1 MTRLTRIDVTPYRY
15 PVMASIHRDGNKPNW
30 FCCFYDPEGFRRK
43 RSTGTENAKI
53 ARTICVNVERAAAL
67 TRQGKLS
74 NEKALKLVRETCAAI
89 AETHGKLAADRAEC
103 VLKPAVEEFIR
114 TAGGE
119 FTSYTVRSWL
129 ESWIAGRT
137 DASKATVIEYRR
149 IIEMF
154 LKFLGARA
162 DRALTTLQPRQVE
175 DFKVSQTVRVAPSSV
190 NKCVKVL
197 KAAFNAAVKSRQ
209 LEFNPA
215 EHVEF
220 IQTEPEG
227 RRPFTGKELTALL
240 THADAEWRTMILT
253 AFYTGLRLRD
263 CANLT
268 WRNVELHTGTL
279 NVQTQKT
286 GRRQVLPI
294 AEPLARHL
302 SGMAGDD
309 PDAALCPALRGKP
322 AAGLSAQFYKVMVQ
336 AGIVEERGH
345 QSTGKGRDG
354 RRDASHVSF
363 HSLRYNTTSALKSS
377 GVSDSVAMDIVGH
390 ETASVSRNY
399 TKIDDSAKRAAI
411 NKLPDITK

>member
-1 MTRLTRIDVTPYRY
+1 MRYRY
-15 PVMASIHRDGNKPNW
+15 AYMASIHKQAGRPNW
-30 FCCFYDPEGFRRK
+30 FCAFYDPEGFRRF

-74 NEKALKLVRETCAAI
+74 NEKALKLVRETCNAI
-89 AETHGKLAADRAEC
+89 GETHGKLAANRAEA

-114 TAGGE
+114 IGGGE
-119 FTSYTVRSWL
+119 FTSYTVRGWL
-129 ESWIAGRT
+129 DAWIAGRT

-162 DRALTTLQPRQVE
+162 DRALTTLQPRQIE
-175 DFKVSQTVRVAPSSV
+175 DFKTIQTSRVAPSSV

-197 KAAFNAAVKSRQ
+197 KATLNAAVKSRQ

-215 EHVEF
+215 QHVEF
-220 IQTEPEG
+220 IEHESEG
-227 RRPFTGKELTALL
+227 ESRRPFTGKELTALL
-240 THADAEWRTMILT
+240 AKASAEWRTMIFL

-268 WRNVELHTGTL
+268 WRNVELHTNTL
-279 NVQTQKT
+279 NVLTEKT
-286 GRRQVLPI
+286 KRRQVLQM

-302 SGMAGDD
+302 SSMAGDN
-309 PDAALCPALRGKP
+309 PDAALCPALHGKN
-322 AAGLSAQFYKVMVQ
+322 ASWLSSQFYAVMVKAGLVQ
-336 AGIVEERGH
+336 ARGH
-345 QSTGKGRDG
+345 QSTGKGRDA
-354 RRDASHVSF
+354 RRESNPISF
-363 HSLRYNTTSALKSS
+363 HSLRYNTTSALKSA

-390 ETASVSRNY
+390 ETASISRNY
-399 TKIDDSAKRAAI
+399 TKIDDATKRAAV